1 MHVAEA
7 ARARSLLAQTNSKEG
22 SQIVSNNLSRVQMS
36 KSEAGFSLLQLLLV
50 MGIVGVISAFALMR
64 IQSSTQAL
72 NLQNS
77 VRQLAG
83 HIEKA
88 RLDAV
93 RRHGTSSVI
102 FASNNA
108 YDVTMDFD
116 GTGTTYTRRYT
127 LQGDIAIPTGSPLP
141 SISFN
146 WRGRTSACTN
156 TFAFQN
162 STGGL
167 QSWVDVSDAG
177 DVTVNSDVDV
187 LPAVSYAT
195 VSTSSGVAS
204 STVVTG
210 TGAHNNALDCD
221 STSSGA
227 AGPPVTGNGSGGCKL
242 IVNPSSLSIKKNG
255 GNTGTVVLTSNTAG
269 TLTTSSPVN
278 IRITPGTQSI
288 TANGSASF
296 SISSL
301 NTTRGTFAL
310 NFTTSCTTVT
320 SLVKVTN

>member
-1 MHVAEA
+1 M
-7 ARARSLLAQTNSKEG
+7 
-22 SQIVSNNLSRVQMS
+22 SNNLSQVKMS
-36 KSEAGFSLLQLLLV
+36 KSESGFSLLQLLLV

-102 FASNNA
+102 FASNNS

-116 GTGTTYTRRYT
+116 GTGTAYTRRYT

-141 SISFN
+141 SILFN

-204 STVVTG
+204 GTVVTG
-210 TGAHNNALDCD
+210 TRAHNNSLDCD

-255 GNTGTVVLTSNTAG
+255 GNSGTVVLTSNTAG

-278 IRITPGTQSI
+278 IRISPATQSV
-288 TANGSASF
+288 TANGSATF

>member
-1 MHVAEA
+1 M
-7 ARARSLLAQTNSKEG
+7 L
-22 SQIVSNNLSRVQMS
+22 SNNLMRGN
-36 KSEAGFSLLQLLLV
+36 KARGEEGFSLLQLLMVLA
-50 MGIVGVISAFALMR
+50 IAGVVSAFAIIR
-64 IQSSTQAL
+64 IQSGKDAL

-93 RRHGTSSVI
+93 RRHGTSSVV
-102 FASNNA
+102 FANNTA

-116 GTGTTYTRRYT
+116 GAGTTYTRRYT
-127 LQGDIAIPTGSPLP
+127 LQGDISIPTGSPLP

-162 STGGL
+162 TTGGL

-177 DVTVNSDVDV
+177 DVTVNSDVDI
-187 LPAVSYAT
+187 LPTVSYAT
-195 VSTSSGVAS
+195 VSATSGVS
-204 STVVTG
+204 SSAVVTG
-210 TGAHNNALDCD
+210 TGAHNNTLDSD
-221 STSSGA
+221 TTTTGA

-242 IVNPSSLSIKKNG
+242 IVNPSSISVKKNG
-255 GNTGTVVLTSNTAG
+255 GTSATIVLSSNTAG

-278 IRITPGTQSI
+278 IRISPATQSI
-288 TANGSASF
+288 SANGSASF
-296 SISSL
+296 SITSL
-301 NTTRGTFAL
+301 NNTRGTFAL

>member
-1 MHVAEA
+1 
-7 ARARSLLAQTNSKEG
+7 
-22 SQIVSNNLSRVQMS
+22 VSNNHFQKTRAKQ
-36 KSEAGFSLLQLLLV
+36 EAGFSLLQLLLV
-50 MGIVGVISAFALMR
+50 VAIAGVVSAFAIMR
-64 IQSSTQAL
+64 IQSSQQAL

-102 FASNNA
+102 FANNSA

-116 GTGTTYTRRYT
+116 GSGTTHTRRYT

-195 VSTSSGVAS
+195 VSTSAGVSS
-204 STVVTG
+204 STVVNG
-210 TGAHNNALDCD
+210 TGAHNNTLDCD
-221 STSSGA
+221 SAASAT

-242 IVNPSSLSIKKNG
+242 IVNPSSLTVKKNG
-255 GNTGTVVLTSNTAG
+255 STTGTVVMTSNTAG

-278 IRITPGTQSI
+278 IRVSPATQSI
-288 TANGSASF
+288 SANGSASF
-296 SISSL
+296 SVTSL
-301 NTTRGTFAL
+301 NNTRGTFAL

>member
-1 MHVAEA
+1 MRGNK
-7 ARARSLLAQTNSKEG
+7 ARGE
-22 SQIVSNNLSRVQMS
+22 
-36 KSEAGFSLLQLLLV
+36 EGFSLLQLLTVLA
-50 MGIVGVISAFALMR
+50 IAGVVSAFAIIK
-64 IQSSTQAL
+64 IQASKDAL

-93 RRHGTSSVI
+93 RRHGTSSVV
-102 FASNNA
+102 FANNA
-108 YDVTMDFD
+108 AYDLTMDFD
-116 GTGTTYTRRYT
+116 GAGTTSTRRYT
-127 LQGDIAIPTGSPLP
+127 LQGDISIPTGSPLP
-141 SISFN
+141 TISFN

-162 STGGL
+162 TTGGL

-187 LPAVSYAT
+187 LPTVSYAT
-195 VSTSSGVAS
+195 VSTTSGISSSA
-204 STVVTG
+204 VVTG
-210 TGAHNNALDCD
+210 GGNHNNALDCD
-221 STSSGA
+221 TTTTGA

-242 IVNPSSLSIKKNG
+242 IVNPSSTSVKKNG
-255 GNTGTVVLTSNTAG
+255 GNSATIVLSSNIAG

-278 IRITPGTQSI
+278 IRISPATQSI
-288 TANGSASF
+288 GANGSASF
-296 SISSL
+296 TVTSL

>member
-1 MHVAEA
+1 M
-7 ARARSLLAQTNSKEG
+7 L
-22 SQIVSNNLSRVQMS
+22 SNNLMRGN
-36 KSEAGFSLLQLLLV
+36 KARGEEGFSLLQLLTVLA
-50 MGIVGVISAFALMR
+50 IAGVVSAFAIMK
-64 IQSSTQAL
+64 IQASRDAL

-93 RRHGTSSVI
+93 RRHGTSSVV
-102 FASNNA
+102 FANNTA
-108 YDVTMDFD
+108 YDVTMDFN
-116 GTGTTYTRRYT
+116 GTGTTSTRRYT
-127 LQGDIAIPTGSPLP
+127 LQGDISIPTGSPLP
-141 SISFN
+141 TISFN

-162 STGGL
+162 TTGGL

-187 LPAVSYAT
+187 LPTVSYAT
-195 VSTSSGVAS
+195 VSTTSGISSSA
-204 STVVTG
+204 VVTG
-210 TGAHNNALDCD
+210 TGAHNNTLDCD
-221 STSSGA
+221 TTTTGA

-242 IVNPSSLSIKKNG
+242 IVNPSSISVKKNG
-255 GNTGTVVLTSNTAG
+255 GSSATITLSTNTAG

-278 IRITPGTQSI
+278 IRIYPATQSI
-288 TANGSASF
+288 SANGTAAF
-296 SISSL
+296 TITSL

>member
-1 MHVAEA
+1 M
-7 ARARSLLAQTNSKEG
+7 
-22 SQIVSNNLSRVQMS
+22 SNNLSNNQFQKNGAKR
-36 KSEAGFSLLQLLLV
+36 EAGFSLLQLLMV
-50 MGIVGVISAFALMR
+50 IAIAGVISAFALMR
-64 IQSSTQAL
+64 IQSSQQAL

-93 RRHGTSSVI
+93 RRHATSSVV
-102 FASNNA
+102 FANNNA

-116 GTGTTYTRRYT
+116 GTGTAYTRRYT

-187 LPAVSYAT
+187 LPAVSYASVT
-195 VSTSSGVAS
+195 ASSGVSS

-210 TGAHNNALDCD
+210 TGAHNNSLDCD
-221 STSSGA
+221 STASGA
-227 AGPPVTGNGSGGCKL
+227 PGPPVTGNGSGGCKL

-255 GNTGTVVLTSNTAG
+255 GTTGTVVLTSNTAG
-269 TLTTSSPVN
+269 TLTTSSPTN
-278 IRITPGTQSI
+278 IRISPATQTVS
-288 TANGSASF
+288 ANGSASF